1 MPQTWA
7 LTNSKLGIRLEGGK
21 TKYTPGDTV
30 AGHAFRRTATVS
42 PESSVAISL
51 HGRAKS
57 KTVVQHEHSS
67 TSYRG
72 RWDLVY
78 PADHVLQLF
87 EGPLHIETDN
97 DEQVWP
103 FSINLPSHID
113 PKCVEGR
120 SESHSF
126 LPLDRELRLPST
138 LELIEWAR
146 SKGDGTC
153 GRMEC
158 FIEYWLQ
165 AELKISKNSDVE
177 TVEARLP
184 FTITNPNPEDP
195 NEDFAIEISGD
206 SFEVRSFRLVPGME
220 DAKLSFP
227 QRMKKKFSFFS
238 STIPRLS
245 VDMQIDVSSEIQ
257 LNGPDSIS
265 FKLGLTPDWACS
277 SEILRGVP
285 QKAKLTW
292 VSLRILTR
300 TQTIC
305 EGKTG
310 DRHVTREKVD
320 ETDLLVW
327 EAIEALEK
335 ELYVPCTE
343 ESEAVDIGEMID
355 LRIGRHG
362 RIVSDPPKDEV
373 GSLSTGFATFN
384 IRRTHALAWGLRGE
398 VADRDFSASGEQTL
412 TLIPSDAQPAERDR
426 EAEELEAPIPSLP
439 PML

>member
-1 MPQTWA
+1 MPQTLA
-7 LTNSKLGIRLEGGK
+7 LTNSKLGIRLEGGQ
-21 TKYTPGDTV
+21 TKYAPGDTIT
-30 AGHAFRRTATVS
+30 GHVFRRNATVS
-42 PESSVAISL
+42 PDSTVSISL
-51 HGRAKS
+51 YGRSKS
-57 KTVVQHEHSS
+57 KTVIQHENSS

-72 RWDLVY
+72 RWDLIY
-78 PADHVLQLF
+78 PADHAHQLF
-87 EGPLHIETDN
+87 EGPLHIETDT
-97 DEQVWP
+97 DGQAWP
-103 FSINLPSHID
+103 FAITLPSHID
-113 PKCVEGR
+113 AKCVEGR

-126 LPLDRELRLPST
+126 LPLGTELLLPST
-138 LELIEWAR
+138 LELFEWAR
-146 SKGDGTC
+146 SKGDGTS

-195 NEDFAIEISGD
+195 NEDFTIETSGD
-206 SFEVRSFRLVPGME
+206 SFEDE
-220 DAKLSFP
+220 
-227 QRMKKKFSFFS
+227 KKFSFFS
-238 STIPRLS
+238 SSIPRLS
-245 VDMQIDVSSEIQ
+245 VDMQIDVPSEVQ
-257 LNGPDSIS
+257 LNGPEPIS

-305 EGKTG
+305 QGKTG
-310 DRHVTREKVD
+310 DRHVTRQKVE

-327 EAIEALEK
+327 DAIEAIGK
-335 ELYVPCTE
+335 EVYVPCTE

-362 RIVSDPPKDEV
+362 RIVSDPPKDEE

-412 TLIPSDAQPAERDR
+412 TLIPSDAQSAESD
-426 EAEELEAPIPSLP
+426 EETDLSEQEAPIPSLP